1 MRRATFCVLLIL
13 TVSCSPKIAVS
24 ISESFPAI
32 GWKEYSGVMDVKDS
46 IPANAQIIGSFV
58 AESNNSN
65 YRLMYLK
72 ISEKAREAGGNVVK
86 LDSIYYAP
94 FEGFSGKSRLYGD
107 ILHIDNTDPLAFIW
121 EPSNTGDVLHLNTK
135 PSPYKYELSIGSA
148 GEPYYAMDVFPFGV
162 MDIWYHGTG
171 SLEMLNSECYD
182 VLVTPTASVEFAY
195 HINANFAIIGSFGCS
210 QARVTYYDPFTES
223 PKSKEELYMFD
234 LLAGLRLSYYR
245 NDFLCCYSQLQFGAT
260 AHTPGTYWNYNEYA
274 NSRFGWQVTAL
285 GLSFGKRLFGSLEF
299 GWGSEYCAIGL
310 VTGSRIGIGYKF

>member
-1 MRRATFCVLLIL
+1 MRRATFCVFFIL

-46 IPANAQIIGSFV
+46 IPANALRIGSFV

-65 YRLMYLK
+65 YRLMYLN
-72 ISEKAREAGGNVVK
+72 ISDKAREAGGNVVK

-121 EPSNTGDVLHLNTK
+121 EPFNTGDGLHLNTK

-182 VLVTPTASVEFAY
+182 VLITPTASAEFAY

-210 QARVTYYDPFTES
+210 QARVTYYGQQCRMQIQYPALKSIHKHLAENAHPSCQSDGINIIFFQRFYYQSIIFGTVTMPF
-223 PKSKEELYMFD
+223 
-234 LLAGLRLSYYR
+234 
-245 NDFLCCYSQLQFGAT
+245 
-260 AHTPGTYWNYNEYA
+260 
-274 NSRFGWQVTAL
+274 
-285 GLSFGKRLFGSLEF
+285 
-299 GWGSEYCAIGL
+299 
-310 VTGSRIGIGYKF
+310 